1 MFAREHAMPL
11 ALRRI
16 VVKIGGSLR
25 LTLPPEVADA
35 LKVKEG
41 DAIEYVADNGNII
54 IRKGK

>member
-1 MFAREHAMPL
+1 MFVREGIMPL
-11 ALRRI
+11 ALRRT

-41 DAIEYVADNGNII
+41 DTVEYVADNGNII
-54 IRKGK
+54 IRRGK

>member
-1 MFAREHAMPL
+1 MCIREDIMPL
-11 ALRRI
+11 GLRRT

-41 DAIEYVADNGNII
+41 DSVEYIADNGNII
-54 IRKGK
+54 IRRGK